1 MSDVKYCKNTGHF
14 KCEMQVKTTLIF
26 IKQAYYYVE
35 DIAWIIHHLQ
45 PKNKP
50 PQSHQRNTTLTL
62 SRDSQEN
69 ANCPTG
75 GIVSFIPKAN
85 IGRGLFRPFANIA
98 LLGGD

>member
-1 MSDVKYCKNTGHF
+1 MIPLFIYLELNITISKYSKLLYLLLVLFVSTILN
-14 KCEMQVKTTLIF
+14 KIF
-26 IKQAYYYVE
+26 RSQ
-35 DIAWIIHHLQ
+35 
-45 PKNKP
+45 
-50 PQSHQRNTTLTL
+50 QRDTTLTL

-98 LLGGD
+98 LLGGGQQ